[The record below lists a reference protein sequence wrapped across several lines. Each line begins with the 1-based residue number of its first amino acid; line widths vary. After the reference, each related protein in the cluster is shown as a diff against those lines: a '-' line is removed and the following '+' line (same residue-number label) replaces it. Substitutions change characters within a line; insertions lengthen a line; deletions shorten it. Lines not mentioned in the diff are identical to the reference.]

1 MIIGIPRVLFY
12 YKYGLLL
19 ETFLKELDID
29 YVVSDISNKKILEDG
44 KTLAPS
50 EACINL
56 KLFLGHIKN
65 LENKCNFLLIPRIE
79 SIKKDEKMCTN
90 FYLLPDLARNITEN
104 HIIDFNIDV
113 KHHKTLKNAFIDLGL
128 YLGFSYNKTLQAYK
142 KAIEENKKTK
152 NSLLLNQT
160 TKLNSNNKKI
170 LIVGHSYNLHD
181 DMIGKPIANILE
193 KNNYTLIY
201 ADINDNED
209 DDELSQDIYFSY
221 NKELIRGINK
231 YKEYVDGIILISAFP
246 CAPDSITNELI
257 IRNIKNIPI
266 ITLIIDEIE
275 SLTGIT
281 TRIESFIDIVN
292 KEARYGK

>member
-1 MIIGIPRVLFY
+1 M
-12 YKYGLLL
+12 
-19 ETFLKELDID
+19 
-29 YVVSDISNKKILEDG
+29 
-44 KTLAPS
+44 
-50 EACINL
+50 
-56 KLFLGHIKN
+56 KN
-65 LENKCNFLLIPRIE
+65 
-79 SIKKDEKMCTN
+79 T
-90 FYLLPDLARNITEN
+90 
-104 HIIDFNIDV
+104 
-113 KHHKTLKNAFIDLGL
+113 FIDLGL

-201 ADINDNED
+201 ANINDNED